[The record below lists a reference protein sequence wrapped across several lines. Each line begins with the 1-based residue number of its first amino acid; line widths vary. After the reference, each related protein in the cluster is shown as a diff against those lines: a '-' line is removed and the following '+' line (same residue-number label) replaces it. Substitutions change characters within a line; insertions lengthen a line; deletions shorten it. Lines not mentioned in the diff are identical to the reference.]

1 MFFENNFLFT
11 FNLFIEIISFG
22 GEIALME
29 PLRDQNYQEKLES
42 FFIFPIPNNHHMQ
55 HAKRTALHAVSDH
68 RMQFKKIGWKRVVV
82 YIVKAE
88 TCGHRSIH
96 QVF

>member
-1 MFFENNFLFT
+1 
-11 FNLFIEIISFG
+11 
-22 GEIALME
+22 
-29 PLRDQNYQEKLES
+29 
-42 FFIFPIPNNHHMQ
+42 MQ